1 MGTRRTAADILSA
14 AGLKTVGLKTAMYS
28 VNDIKKARY
37 TVQVMAKILV
47 KKTIMILVVLILIT
61 G

>member
-1 MGTRRTAADILSA
+1 MC
-14 AGLKTVGLKTAMYS
+14 S

-37 TVQVMAKILV
+37 TVQVMTPVLYMLYSKMLI
-47 KKTIMILVVLILIT
+47 KKTIIILVVLILIT